1 MKKAIS
7 TLFLALCIVLTGCSE
22 KEVME
27 PDIPLDL
34 TGSWKQQNSGAEDE
48 YQIAVIDENTITIY
62 WYNAS
67 EESRSLYWSGTFD
80 VPEDEKEFEIVSQKY
95 AEITDK
101 SLLSSLDDT
110 KRFAYKD
117 GEVVYET
124 SVKGTTSTVRL
135 QKTDEFT
142 LTTQKPASRRVRRSG
157 FDPATNQTLDF
168 HGIRF
173 SFPAYFDVKDY
184 ESTEDYVHFYPEVLE
199 YYCSLKFTANE
210 TDFTEETFD
219 ERMRT
224 AANDVIE
231 SWGGDGTF
239 QEYSIAGFSG
249 GILFNE
255 KEVDDLLH
263 VQREAIAFN
272 PKTKEIIVITVQY
285 DSNDQSNY
293 DYDGDFLKILDS
305 AKNLEPVSTPT
316 PEPTPTPAPADGIR
330 PDFKAAMDS
339 YEAFFDEYVA
349 FMEKYEDS
357 DNSLSLLTDYVN
369 YISKLSDTMEKLD
382 AIDEDELTDEELAYY
397 TEVMLRI
404 STKLMSVN

>member
-7 TLFLALCIVLTGCSE
+7 ALFLALCIVLTGCSE

-27 PDIPLDL
+27 PDTPLDL
-34 TGSWKQQNSGAEDE
+34 TGSWKQQNSGSEDE
-48 YQIAVIDENTITIY
+48 YQIATIDENTITIY
-62 WYNAS
+62 WYDAS

-80 VPEDEKEFEIVSQKY
+80 VPEGEKEFEIVSQKY

-135 QKTDEFT
+135 QRTDEFT
-142 LTTQKPASRRVRRSG
+142 LETQKPASRRVRRSG
-157 FDPATNQTLDF
+157 FDPATNQTIDF

-184 ESTEDYVHFYPEVLE
+184 ESTEDYVHYYPEVLE
-199 YYCSLKFTANE
+199 YYCSLQFRSVEADITEAEFLERRPTIVNNMTEGREGYTLISSEEKNFAGLYGWVIGERSEDATIHTA
-210 TDFTEETFD
+210 F
-219 ERMRT
+219 
-224 AANDVIE
+224 V
-231 SWGGDGTF
+231 
-239 QEYSIAGFSG
+239 
-249 GILFNE
+249 
-255 KEVDDLLH
+255 
-263 VQREAIAFN
+263 FN
-272 PKTKEIIVITVQY
+272 PQSKAAICIIMVY

-305 AKNLEPVSTPT
+305 AKNLTPTVIPTPESTPT
-316 PEPTPTPAPADGIR
+316 PAFADGMR
-330 PDFKAAMDS
+330 PEFKAAMDS
-339 YEAFFDEYVA
+339 YEAFFDEYIA
-349 FMEKYEDS
+349 FMEKYEES
-357 DNSLSLLTDYVN
+357 DDSLSMLTDYVN
-369 YISKLSDTMEKLD
+369 YMSKLSDTMEKLD